1 MDSHPELYSP
11 TPTRFV
17 DTLARGRTSG
27 IDSGAACRQ
36 DSYASVAK
44 SILSGIDEAVAL
56 RCRNKPFQV
65 AIVGGGVCGLACAVA
80 LQRAG
85 VPVEVFEAAAA
96 FTEVGAGIGLGPNA
110 IRVLKAIGVLD
121 EVLKKT
127 NPAELK
133 PKGFRFYSG
142 LEGHELVY
150 QYPIYPEDASLSMHR
165 AAFLDALVG
174 AVDPRTTHFN
184 KRCTSISDSPT
195 NPARVIVHFAD
206 GSTQEADVV
215 LGADGIRSTVR
226 DYVLGEVGKSVAFSN
241 TVAYRFLIPHAA
253 LKAAGFKTDVSD
265 TPACFMGPSKHI
277 IVVPIKNGELIN
289 VAAFAAR
296 YDVPIGSQLLPEGS
310 RWVEEVGREEMQKE
324 YDGWGPDVTALLR
337 CMPERAS
344 RWSVHI
350 VYPPLESY
358 AKGHVALLGDAA
370 HGMLPHLG
378 AGAGQGLE
386 DAYVLAGLLSHPEA
400 SVGNI
405 EAVLR
410 TYSQTRRPRAQ
421 DVWDAS
427 LRAGMT
433 YDFHGQQGST
443 VHALRGE
450 LQDLWTPVWH
460 YNLDGDLASAI
471 SLLHQIGAFKT
482 REAAET

>member
-1 MDSHPELYSP
+1 MSQSP
-11 TPTRFV
+11 
-17 DTLARGRTSG
+17 
-27 IDSGAACRQ
+27 
-36 DSYASVAK
+36 K
-44 SILSGIDEAVAL
+44 
-56 RCRNKPFQV
+56 KPFRV

-85 VPVEVFEAAAA
+85 VSVEVFEAAAA

-121 EVLKKT
+121 EILKKT
-127 NPAELK
+127 NPAELR

-150 QYPIYPEDASLSMHR
+150 DYPIHPEDASISMHR

-195 NPARVIVHFAD
+195 NPARIIVHFAD
-206 GSTQEADVV
+206 GSTHEADVV

-226 DYVLGEVGKSVAFSN
+226 SYVLGGVGAKAAFSN
-241 TVAYRFLIPHAA
+241 TVAYRALIPHAA

-277 IVVPIKNGELIN
+277 VVVPIKNGQLIN

-296 YDVPIGSQLLPEGS
+296 YDVPIGSQLLSEGS
-310 RWVEEVGREEMQKE
+310 RWVEEVPREEMQKE
-324 YDGWGPDVTALLR
+324 YDGWGPDISALLR
-337 CMPERAS
+337 CMPEKAS
-344 RWSVHI
+344 RWSVH
-350 VYPPLESY
+350 VVHPALETY

-378 AGAGQGLE
+378 AGASQGLE
-386 DAYVLAGLLSHPEA
+386 DAFVLVGLLSHPEA
-400 SVGNI
+400 NLDNI
-405 EAVLR
+405 QAVLQ
-410 TYSQTRRPRAQ
+410 TYSQIRRPRAQ
-421 DVWDAS
+421 FVWDAS

-433 YDFHGQQGST
+433 YDFHGEQAVPVNT
-443 VHALRGE
+443 LREE
-450 LQDLWTPVWH
+450 LQDLWKAVWH
-460 YNLDGDLASAI
+460 YDLDGDLIAAVASLRQ
-471 SLLHQIGAFKT
+471 SGAFK
-482 REAAET
+482 AF